1 MRPPFVFPLT
11 SGKAN
16 VSPVPIDLA
25 VLGHD
30 PRFGGGSLA
39 QTDAFL
45 AAARDLGREP
55 ALLYAQHPVLS
66 GRRLSADRVEALRQL
81 RAARRF
87 AGPAAEARS
96 LWVVATSAIAGGAAT
111 RSGRAYDCWLGTTID
126 DEWRGRREGLGAA
139 HRAAFE
145 LSLPALRRI
154 ERTVLVG
161 ARRLYATS
169 RGSRTAV
176 EAASGR
182 EVGVLPIPVD
192 TEEFTP
198 GPAPDQ
204 PVAIFVGRAWD
215 PRKNV
220 DLLLR
225 AWPEV
230 RALLPDATLRLVG
243 EPPRVPLPEG
253 VEAVGVVPSVANEL
267 RRASLFVLPSHQE
280 GFGIVAA
287 EAMAAGLP
295 VLSTRSGGPEE
306 LIEESGGGRL
316 TDPGEFAQATAE
328 LLGDVG
334 TLEAMRRRGRA
345 YVEREHA
352 PAVFRERLAAALA
365 D

>member
-1 MRPPFVFPLT
+1 MFPLT
-11 SGKAN
+11 SRKAN

-30 PRFGGGSLA
+30 PLFGGGSLA

-55 ALLYAQHPVLS
+55 TLLYAPHPVLA
-66 GRRLSADRVEALRQL
+66 GQRLSLDRLESLRQV

-87 AGPAAEARS
+87 AGQAAEARS
-96 LWVVATSAIAGGAAT
+96 LWVVATSAIAGGAAP

-126 DEWRGRREGLGAA
+126 DEWRGRRRGLGAP

-145 LSLPALRRI
+145 LSLPGLRRI
-154 ERTVLVG
+154 ERQVLAG

-169 RGSRTAV
+169 RGSRAAV
-176 EAASGR
+176 EQASGR
-182 EVGVLPIPVD
+182 EVGVLPIPID
-192 TEEFTP
+192 LETFTP
-198 GPAPDQ
+198 GMPEPG
-204 PVAIFVGRAWD
+204 VAIFVGRAND

-230 RALLPDATLRLVG
+230 RRRVPGARLRLVG
-243 EPPRVPLPEG
+243 EPPRVTLPEG
-253 VEAVGVVPSVANEL
+253 VEAVGVVPSVAAEL

-287 EAMAAGLP
+287 EAMAAGVP

-306 LIEESGGGRL
+306 LVEASGGGRL
-316 TDPGEFAQATAE
+316 ADPGEFAAAAAE

-334 TLEAMRRRGRA
+334 TLEEMRRRGRA